1 MRGLNSLKHLL
12 AMSGMAGLA
21 SCASAPATPV
31 SKGLLISSVSIVDTE
46 VGAVSG
52 PRDVIIRDGRI
63 ASVSDAGTGCD
74 GDICETVD
82 GTGQYLMPGLWDLH
96 VHLESYRAPEDPD
109 LDPAEWYAP
118 LAMSYGVLGLRDLG
132 SRTDDILA
140 LRAAWSA
147 KRAAGE
153 AAPML
158 KAAGQSFSGTQPWGG
173 DFDHILIPETPEAA
187 RQMVRDQLARGVDFI
202 KVHDFLAPDI
212 YAAITQEAVA
222 QGSSIAGHLRPF
234 AGPLESAA
242 AGQRDFDHLPPE
254 LLAYCGPDGEAATE
268 AFYGGWYT
276 GGPGYYEREMAA
288 LYDPAACGT
297 LFEAAAAAGVSV
309 TPTLSVRAPVR
320 ARTFEAAKRYL
331 PAGYMAKCDESKR
344 FRDAAG
350 DDIEA
355 YRTMIAGVV
364 AGLAA
369 ARVELLTGTDG
380 VPESCGVP
388 GLILLDELEYL
399 FEAGLTRPQ
408 VLYAATRG
416 AALKADA
423 PDHGLVAGGAA
434 ADLILLTGN
443 PMTDLAVLE
452 LPAGVISGGQ
462 FIGRD
467 GLLALREGATAYARS
482 LPAG

>member
-1 MRGLNSLKHLL
+1 M
-12 AMSGMAGLA
+12 
-21 SCASAPATPV
+21 SAPATPV
-31 SKGLLISSVSIVDTE
+31 SNGLLISSVLIVDTTA
-46 VGAVSG
+46 GAVSG

-74 GDICETVD
+74 GEICETVD
-82 GTGQYLMPGLWDLH
+82 GAGQYLMPGLWDLH
-96 VHLESYRAPEDPD
+96 VHLESYKASDDPY
-109 LDPAEWYAP
+109 LDPSSWYAP
-118 LAMSYGVLGLRDLG
+118 LALSYGVTGLRDLG

-147 KRAAGE
+147 KRNAGQ
-153 AAPML
+153 AAPLL

-173 DFDHILIPETPEAA
+173 DFDHILIPQSPDAA
-187 RQMVRDQLARGVDFI
+187 KQMVRNQLARGVDFI
-202 KVHDFLAPDI
+202 KVHDFIAPDI

-222 QGSSIAGHLRPF
+222 QSSRVAGHLRPF
-234 AGPLESAA
+234 AGPLEAAA

-288 LYDPAACGT
+288 LYDPATCGA

-320 ARTFEAAKRYL
+320 IRTFEAAKRYL
-331 PAGYMAKCDESKR
+331 PASYMAKCDGSKR

-355 YRTMIAGVV
+355 YRDMIAGVV

-380 VPESCGVP
+380 TPESCGVP

-399 FEAGLTRPQ
+399 VEAGLTRPQ

-416 AALKADA
+416 SALKADA
-423 PDHGLVAGGAA
+423 PDHGLVAVGAA
-434 ADLILLTGN
+434 ADLVLLAGN
-443 PMTDLAVLE
+443 PMTNLAVLE
-452 LPAGVISGGQ
+452 LPKGVISGGQ
-462 FIGRD
+462 YVGRD
-467 GLLALREGATAYARS
+467 GILALREGAAAYARS

>member
-1 MRGLNSLKHLL
+1 MHGLKILKRLV
-12 AMSGMAGLA
+12 AISGLAGLA
-21 SCASAPATPV
+21 GCASAPAAPI
-31 SKGLLISSVSIVDTE
+31 SKGLLISSVAIVDTE
-46 VGAVSG
+46 AGSVSE
-52 PRDVIIRDGRI
+52 PRDIVIRDGRI
-63 ASVSDAGTGCD
+63 ASISEAGTGCD
-74 GDICETVD
+74 ESMCETVD
-82 GTGQYLMPGLWDLH
+82 GAGQYLMPGLWDLH
-96 VHLESYRAPEDPD
+96 VHLESYKAPEDPYID
-109 LDPAEWYAP
+109 ASSWYAP
-118 LAMSYGVLGLRDLG
+118 LALSYGVVGLRDLG

-147 KRAAGE
+147 KRDAGQ
-153 AAPML
+153 AAPLL

-173 DFDHILIPETPEAA
+173 DFDHILIPETPESA
-187 RQMVRDQLARGVDFI
+187 RQMVRDQIARGVDFI
-202 KVHDFLAPDI
+202 KVHDFIAPDI

-222 QGSSIAGHLRPF
+222 QGSRVAGHLRPF

-288 LYDPAACGT
+288 LYDPAACGM

-309 TPTLSVRAPVR
+309 TPTLSVRAPVSV
-320 ARTFEAAKRYL
+320 RTFEASERYL
-331 PAGYMAKCDESKR
+331 PSGYMAKCESSKR

-350 DDIEA
+350 DDIQA
-355 YRTMIAGVV
+355 YRDMIAGVV